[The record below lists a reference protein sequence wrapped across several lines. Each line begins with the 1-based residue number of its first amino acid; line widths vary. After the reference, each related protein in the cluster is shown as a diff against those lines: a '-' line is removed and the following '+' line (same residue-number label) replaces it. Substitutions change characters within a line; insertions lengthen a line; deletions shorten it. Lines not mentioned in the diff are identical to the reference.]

1 MAKADDMPDLP
12 DLEQFR
18 QRIEDAAAATE
29 EFAAAVGQAAPQQQ
43 GTPAQAQGQQQDSSA
58 TRDLLNALH
67 LIHDEA
73 VQIRETLQRLVQ

>member
-18 QRIEDAAAATE
+18 QRIEAAAQATE
-29 EFAAAVGQAAPQQQ
+29 EFTAAVGQAAPQQ
-43 GTPAQAQGQQQDSSA
+43 GTPQAQQQQQDPPVM
-58 TRDLLNALH
+58 RDILNALH

-73 VQIRETLQRLVQ
+73 LQIRTILERLTQ

>member
-18 QRIEDAAAATE
+18 QRIEAAAEATE
-29 EFAAAVGQAAPQQQ
+29 EFTSAIGQATPQQTSQAQPQQQ
-43 GTPAQAQGQQQDSSA
+43 DAPLL
-58 TRDLLNALH
+58 RDILNALH

-73 VQIRETLQRLVQ
+73 VSIRNLIENMTQ

>member
-18 QRIEDAAAATE
+18 QRIEAAADAAE
-29 EFAAAVGQAAPQQQ
+29 EFTSAIGQATPQPQEQDAPLL
-43 GTPAQAQGQQQDSSA
+43 
-58 TRDLLNALH
+58 RDILNALH

-73 VQIRETLQRLVQ
+73 VSIRNLIENMTQ